1 MRIGIDCETR
11 GRVELKQVAAD
22 RYAKDRSTQATMW
35 AVKAEDWPRAVV
47 FEGMR
52 LERILAELKRSKQI
66 VWSAAEPLE
75 LIHWS
80 GFDRLIARYCE
91 GWESPEWAISA
102 GATPGWLGP
111 ASTVWIDLAAFS
123 RTFGA
128 PGGLDQAGAFWVG
141 EQKDPGK
148 GFIARFCK
156 PQKNGRFIEP
166 AEDPTRWERFKS
178 YAGQDV
184 DLMMAVHDA
193 IAGLEGRHTLAEH
206 WPAMAMVERMNRR
219 GLPIDRA
226 SARAALDQ
234 IELAE
239 AAAVA
244 RCEQLFGFKPSQT
257 EKVRAFLD
265 LPNVQKATLEAALLE
280 ELSAERQT
288 LIELRLQTSGAA
300 RKKLVPMLGRT
311 SEDDPRAR
319 DAFLYHGAW
328 TRRMTSVGIQA
339 QNFVRGETDYG
350 FFEDLEEQDIE
361 EEPEDF
367 FEQEQPTDPAFFE
380 QLGKAQGAAVPV
392 PGIFERTRQNIRGF
406 ICAPEGRTLV
416 AADYSAIELRVGAW
430 LATEWWVLEAL
441 TAGRKLYAEVAGSIL
456 GLPWEECV
464 KGSWRY
470 DFGKMVALACIYQLG
485 GPMLHRRCELA
496 GIEIE
501 EDFAIGAVAKYRQD
515 HPAIKR
521 AWEECHGLFSDLVDA
536 GSGTAYYGLGGR
548 VRFERWPYFIKIVRP
563 SGFAQYFFG
572 PRHVEGAWP
581 DGTPRLELSYLG
593 RGDYG
598 GMKMRHTYGGKIFQG
613 ITQGTAADLMYH
625 GMAQAERAGFPPIMS
640 VHDEIV
646 CEIMDDGRDWSPR
659 LCEVIAQK
667 PTWAEGLPVIAEG
680 WQGRRFTK

>member
-1 MRIGIDCETR
+1 MRMGIDCETR
-11 GRVELKQVAAD
+11 SRVELKTAAAD
-22 RYAKDRSTQATMW
+22 RYAKDRSTEAILW
-35 AVKAEDWPRAVV
+35 AVRAEDWPRALV

-52 LERILAELKRSKQI
+52 LERILGELHRTKQAA
-66 VWSAAEPLE
+66 WSTDEPLE

-80 GFDRLIARYCE
+80 GFDRLIVRYAE
-91 GWESPEWAISA
+91 GWESPEWAIATA
-102 GATPGWLGP
+102 GLPGWRGP
-111 ASTVWIDLAAFS
+111 MATVWIDLAAFS

-128 PGGLDQAGAFWVG
+128 PGALEQAGEFWVG
-141 EQKDPGK
+141 EKKDPGK
-148 GFIARFCK
+148 GYIARFSK
-156 PQKNGRFIEP
+156 PQKSGHFISP
-166 AEDPTRWERFKS
+166 QEDWVRWERFKS
-178 YAGQDV
+178 YAGRDV
-184 DLMMAVHDA
+184 DLMMAIHDQ

-239 AAAVA
+239 AEAVTRCVAA
-244 RCEQLFGFKPSQT
+244 FGFKPSQT
-257 EKVRAFLD
+257 ERVRAFLD
-265 LPNVQKATLEAALLE
+265 LPDIQKKTLESALDDGT
-280 ELSAERQT
+280 LSPEREM
-288 LIELRLQTSGAA
+288 LARIRIQTSGAA
-300 RKKLVPMLGRT
+300 RKKLAPMLART
-311 SEDDPRAR
+311 SENDPRAR

-339 QNFVRGETDYG
+339 QNFVRGETDYA
-350 FFEDLEEQDIE
+350 FFAELEE
-361 EEPEDF
+361 EDEADYF
-367 FEQEQPTDPAFFE
+367 DQASPTDPVFFE
-380 QLGKAQGAAVPV
+380 QLEKAQGVVAPV
-392 PGIFERTRQNIRGF
+392 ADIFERTRSNIRGF

-441 TAGRKLYAEVAGSIL
+441 AQGRKLYAEVAGSIL

-501 EDFAIGAVAKYRQD
+501 EDFAIAAVAKYRQD

-536 GSGTAYYGLGGR
+536 GSGTVYYGLGGR

-563 SGFAQYFFG
+563 SGFAQYFFA
-572 PRHVEGAWP
+572 PTFIEGRWP
-581 DGTPRLELSYLG
+581 DGSPRLELSYLG

-598 GMKMRHTYGGKIFQG
+598 GMKQRHTYGGKIFQG

-646 CEIMDDGRDWSPR
+646 CEILDDGKDWSAM
-659 LCEVIAQK
+659 LCETISQK
-667 PTWAEGLPVIAEG
+667 PAWAEGLPMVAEG
-680 WQGRRFTK
+680 WQGRRFTKG